1 MGRMPFLRVVLLAVL
16 AALLAG
22 CGGSGGSSKASG
34 SGGSDSSGGGSLSAS
49 VSDAEVSTSGPT
61 VTASVK
67 IRVGGVAQKRVT
79 LEWGLV
85 DAALGQES
93 QAERV
98 VHRYVTTRETQTDT
112 RTVKFRLP
120 VSSKPFL
127 VHFVLYGP
135 DGSYLASKD
144 TDEFQT
150 SS

>member
-1 MGRMPFLRVVLLAVL
+1 MPFLRVVFLGTVV
-16 AALLAG
+16 ALLATA
-22 CGGSGGSSKASG
+22 CGSSSGSSKSSG
-34 SGGSDSSGGGSLSAS
+34 SAGGGAGGSLSAS
-49 VSDAEVSTSGPT
+49 VGDAKVSTSGPT

-67 IRVGGVAQKRVT
+67 VKFGGVARKRVT

-93 QAERV
+93 QEERV
-98 VHRYVTTRETQTDT
+98 VHRYVTTRATQTDT